1 MLTVHS
7 GAGPAR
13 VLADP
18 HPGAEEG
25 VWFDLLDGTEAERRL
40 AGRLT
45 GLRVPGR
52 AEIAEIETSSRLQRE
67 GDTLHL
73 STPIVARPDDGAAP
87 VVTPLGLVLSPR
99 HLLTVRHSPIGAFDA
114 FAGRLEAGLA
124 DAAAPPDTASP
135 GAAAS
140 PEAAGASS
148 GVAPGELARPLTSI
162 DVFLGLMEA
171 MVDRAADALEQ
182 VGAELNALSH
192 AIFHAEHRSG
202 RGGRSDAVLRGVLRR
217 IGRAGDLVSHL
228 RDSLLGL
235 GRIAAY
241 VAEAHVPWGPA
252 DLPARCASVRAD
264 IASLADYDAQLTGKV
279 QFLLDATLGFLNI
292 EQNNGI
298 KVLTV
303 VSLVGI
309 PPTLIAS
316 IYGMNF
322 KDMPELNW
330 TYGYPCAL
338 ALIALSVAGPLAL
351 FRWRGWL

>member
-1 MLTVHS
+1 MLTVHP
-7 GAGPAR
+7 GAAPAR
-13 VLADP
+13 VLADSP
-18 HPGAEEG
+18 LDPVEG
-25 VWFDLLDGTEAERRL
+25 VWFDLLDATEAERAL

-45 GLRVPGR
+45 GLRVPPR
-52 AEIAEIETSSRLQRE
+52 EETAQIEASSRLQRE
-67 GDTLHL
+67 GDTLYL
-73 STPIVARPDDGAAP
+73 STPIVARRDDGATP

-99 HLLTVRHSPIGAFDA
+99 HLLTVRYSALSSFES
-114 FAGRLEAGLA
+114 FARRLASGLPDA
-124 DAAAPPDTASP
+124 DAP
-135 GAAAS
+135 
-140 PEAAGASS
+140 
-148 GVAPGELARPLTSI
+148 GVASGAPARAPSST

-171 MVDRAADALEQ
+171 MVDRAADILEH
-182 VGAELNALSH
+182 VGAELNTLSQV
-192 AIFHAEHRSG
+192 IFHAEHRSG
-202 RGGRSDAVLRGVLRR
+202 RGGRSDAVLRTVLRR

-235 GRIAAY
+235 GRITAY
-241 VAEAHVPWGPA
+241 VAEAHLPWSPP
-252 DLPARCASVRAD
+252 DLHGRCASVRAD
-264 IASLADYDAQLTGKV
+264 IASLSDYDAQLTGKV

-322 KDMPELNW
+322 KAMPELDW
-330 TYGYPCAL
+330 AYGYPYAL
-338 ALIALSVAGPLAL
+338 CLIVLSVVGPLAL

>member
-1 MLTVHS
+1 MLTVHP

-13 VLADP
+13 ALADP
-18 HPGAEEG
+18 HPGAAEG
-25 VWFDLLDGTEAERRL
+25 VWFDLLDATDAEREL

-45 GLRVPGR
+45 GLRVPAR
-52 AEIAEIETSSRLQRE
+52 EEIAEIETSSRLQRE
-67 GDTLHL
+67 GDALHL
-73 STPIVARPDDGAAP
+73 STPIVTRPDDGAPP

-99 HLLTVRHSPIGAFDA
+99 HLLTVRYSALGSFDSV
-114 FAGRLEAGLA
+114 AGRLASGL
-124 DAAAPPDTASP
+124 PDTAASDATS
-135 GAAAS
+135 GAPARA
-140 PEAAGASS
+140 PSS
-148 GVAPGELARPLTSI
+148 T

-171 MVDRAADALEQ
+171 MVDRAADILEH
-182 VGAELNALSH
+182 VGAELNTLSQM
-192 AIFHAEHRSG
+192 IFHAEHRSG
-202 RGGRSDAVLRGVLRR
+202 RGGRSDAVLRTVLRR

-241 VAEAHVPWGPA
+241 VAEAHLPWSPP
-252 DLPARCASVRAD
+252 DLHARCASVRAD
-264 IASLADYDAQLTGKV
+264 IASLSDYDAQLTGKV

-292 EQNNGI
+292 EQNAGI

-330 TYGYPCAL
+330 AYGYPYAL
-338 ALIALSVAGPLAL
+338 ALIVLSVAGPLAL